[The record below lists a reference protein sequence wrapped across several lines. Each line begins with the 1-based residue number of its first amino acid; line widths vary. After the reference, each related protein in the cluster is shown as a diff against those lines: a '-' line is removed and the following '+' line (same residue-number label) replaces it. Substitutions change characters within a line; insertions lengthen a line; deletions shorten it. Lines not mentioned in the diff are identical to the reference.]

1 MFSILL
7 CHVNVDEVYV
17 HPFVHWTHQCK
28 GVVQQRASRD
38 ELSPFLLEQDFIQST
53 AGRIEVSVKFI
64 LLYAYNSRVYAFSF
78 YNYDC
83 GGEMMSL
90 EIVDWDIEHLRI
102 VKDGKKQFLGLVWF
116 SGIYS

>member
-7 CHVNVDEVYV
+7 CHVDVDEVYV
-17 HPFVHWTHQCK
+17 HAFVHWIGFGPKLRTHQCK

-64 LLYAYNSRVYAFSF
+64 LLLQT
-78 YNYDC
+78 C
-83 GGEMMSL
+83 L
-90 EIVDWDIEHLRI
+90 
-102 VKDGKKQFLGLVWF
+102 
-116 SGIYS
+116 